1 MKSLAKKLCR
11 HVLFLSFTHFHE
23 EDAYLEKDVGGKG
36 QKHHVVDIGGRRDDG
51 RTDGYEEDSK
61 PACLDERP
69 GMENAC
75 LSEKKKDDRDFECDA
90 ESEDHGRTEGNEPV
104 NRYERSDG
112 IRPKTEQECYTRRE
126 NDETTEDAAEIEK
139 DNGKKNECQACPA
152 AHGENRLKLI
162 PDEEKEDWD
171 DSEDP
176 GVESQFNRREES
188 FREVEI
194 VYLDVR
200 RSQKEVEN
208 LFCKGEVDRCRHE
221 YGNQTFPK
229 ESPAPDERYPDR
241 FSFHCAEVL
250 AVPMDMMY
258 FRASSTPMSRKESSL
273 SGTMMRYPDVG
284 FGAVGTKTEHMAGR
298 LET

>member
-1 MKSLAKKLCR
+1 MKL
-11 HVLFLSFTHFHE
+11 V
-23 EDAYLEKDVGGKG
+23 
-36 QKHHVVDIGGRRDDG
+36 
-51 RTDGYEEDSK
+51 
-61 PACLDERP
+61 
-69 GMENAC
+69 
-75 LSEKKKDDRDFECDA
+75 
-90 ESEDHGRTEGNEPV
+90 
-104 NRYERSDG
+104 
-112 IRPKTEQECYTRRE
+112 
-126 NDETTEDAAEIEK
+126 
-139 DNGKKNECQACPA
+139 
-152 AHGENRLKLI
+152 
-162 PDEEKEDWD
+162 PDEEKEDRD
-171 DSEDP
+171 DGEDP
-176 GVESQFNRREES
+176 GVESQFNGREES
-188 FREVEI
+188 LGKVEI
-194 VYLDVR
+194 VNLDVGCP
-200 RSQKEVEN
+200 QEEGED